1 MAGLPELL
9 HERVRQHPERIA
21 LQGPDAGL
29 SYRKLWL
36 AAEVVADQLQTLGIK
51 RIGLCGDNTP
61 AWVVA
66 DLACLMAEVV
76 CVPVP
81 VFFSRSQTEHLIQR
95 AGLDALLFSAETEQ
109 AETIGQG
116 VWRKHLPVSP
126 AASSMPE
133 HTAKIT
139 FTSGSTGTPKGVCLS
154 AQQMAATAAAL
165 QQRLAGVELQQHLC
179 ILPLATLLENIAG
192 VYLPLLMGATVT
204 VALLQTLGM
213 TGSSGLDLDQ
223 LVAGLNRHHPHTA
236 ILVPE
241 LAMSLVIAAEQ
252 GLLATDSF
260 RFLAV
265 GGGRVSPDLLARGR
279 AVGLPLYEGYGL
291 SECGSVVALNVPG
304 AEREG
309 TVGQPLGH
317 VQVTVDDAS
326 RILVRGNTH
335 MGYLGD
341 EPEGDDWLDTGD
353 LGALDAEGFLTVN
366 GRAKN
371 LMITSFGR
379 NISPEWLESELVQAL
394 GAGQAVVFGDGEPQ
408 PGALVVIPDNRSP
421 DAVRSALATLNAG
434 LPDYA
439 RLQAVYL
446 RRQPLTRAEGHITA
460 NGRPVRHQIQADLPR
475 LMAEAFPL
483 FMNLSVPAGTP
494 TQQTTPGDYNM
505 AFFDRLQSDTQQAR
519 EHVTRAPV
527 IQAIREGRFDLEGY
541 TWFLAQAYHHVKH
554 TVPLM
559 MACGGR
565 LPDRLEFVRKALVDY
580 IEEEYGHQE
589 WILND
594 LAACGK
600 DKEAIRHGQPDSAI
614 ELMVAYLYDRI
625 QRGNPAAF
633 FGMVQVLE
641 GTSIELATPLG
652 EAIQKQLGLPDQAFS
667 YLYSHGALDQ
677 EHFEFFRNLMNEIT
691 DPDDQQA
698 IIDAARMVYRLYGDM
713 LHSIPLPARGKEQ
726 CHEAA

>member
-1 MAGLPELL
+1 MASLPEQFI
-9 HERVRQHPERIA
+9 EVVARHPERIA
-21 LQGPDAGL
+21 LSGPDEQLNYRQLHQAAASLAG
-29 SYRKLWL
+29 
-36 AAEVVADQLQTLGIK
+36 QLRTLGVT

-66 DLACLMAEVV
+66 DLACLMAGVV

-81 VFFSRSQTEHLIQR
+81 VFFSKSQTEHLIQQ
-95 AGLDALLFSAETEQ
+95 AGLDALLFSAEAEQ
-109 AETIGQG
+109 AETIGHG
-116 VWRKHLPVSP
+116 VWLRQLPVSAT
-126 AASSMPE
+126 AAGTPE

-154 AQQMAATAAAL
+154 AQQMAATVGAL
-165 QQRLAGVELQQHLC
+165 KQRLQGVELQQHLC

-204 VALLQTLGM
+204 VAPLQTLGM
-213 TGSSGLDLDQ
+213 TGSSGLDLDP
-223 LVAGLNRHHPHTA
+223 LVAALNRYQPHSL

-241 LAMSLVIAAEQ
+241 LAMALVKAAEQ
-252 GLLATDSF
+252 GRLATGSL

-265 GGGRVSPDLLARGR
+265 GGGRVSPDLLARGQ
-279 AVGLPLYEGYGL
+279 AVGLPLFEGYGL
-291 SECGSVVALNVPG
+291 SECGSVVALNIPG
-304 AEREG
+304 AARDG
-309 TVGQPLGH
+309 TVGLALDH
-317 VQVTVDDAS
+317 VQVKVDHAH

-335 MGYLGD
+335 LGYLGD
-341 EPEGDDWLDTGD
+341 ERKAEGWLDTGD
-353 LGALDAEGFLTVN
+353 LGALDAEGYLAVN

-371 LMITSFGR
+371 LIITSFGR
-379 NISPEWLESELVQAL
+379 NISPEWLESELIQAL
-394 GAGQAVVFGDGEPQ
+394 GAAQAVVFGDGEPR
-408 PGALVVIPDNRSP
+408 PSALVVIRDSRSP
-421 DAVRSALATLNAG
+421 DTVHDALIGLNAG

-446 RRQPLTRAEGHITA
+446 RRQPLTQAQGYITA
-460 NGRPVRHQIQADLPR
+460 NGRTVRHRIQTSLPA
-475 LMAEAFPL
+475 LMADAFPL
-483 FMNLSVPAGTP
+483 FMTLSVPRGTS
-494 TQQTTPGDYNM
+494 TKQLTPGDSNM
-505 AFFDRLQSDTQQAR
+505 AFFDQLQSETAQAR
-519 EHVTRAPV
+519 AHVTNAPV
-527 IQAIREGRFDLEGY
+527 IQAIGEGRFGLEGY
-541 TWFLAQAYHHVKH
+541 TWFLTQAYHHVKH

-565 LPDRLEFVRKALVDY
+565 LPERLEFVRKALVEY
-580 IEEEYGHQE
+580 IEEEYGHHE

-594 LAACGK
+594 LEACGE
-600 DKEAIRHGQPDSAI
+600 DKEAIRHGQPDTSI

-677 EHFEFFRNLMNEIT
+677 EHFEFFRNLMNDIT
-691 DPDDQQA
+691 DPDDQMA
-698 IIDAARMVYRLYGDM
+698 IIEAARMVYRLYGDM

-726 CHEAA
+726 RHEAA